1 MERIGNVG
9 WFLSNEEYETIMDSV
24 NKVRVLLES
33 VKTLKSSEG
42 KSITEGDDLGKVT
55 IEQVEDPDFNR
66 LAQQHPDCSKCPWS
80 PWSLNPKPYINP
92 CDWTWRPWQAP
103 WYSEEYKVGDGE
115 WWKHQPYCTCTTDD
129 NPNVVKD
136 TKTTG
141 DGPSLA
147 ERIRNMA
154 EKNPNP
160 TRD

>member
-9 WFLSNEEYETIMDSV
+9 WFLSNEEYETIMDSI

-42 KSITEGDDLGKVT
+42 KSLTEGDGDMEEIKLNDKG
-55 IEQVEDPDFNR
+55 FNEPV
-66 LAQQHPDCSKCPWS
+66 ATPCPNCPWKGNG
-80 PWSLNPKPYINP
+80 LNPWVNP
-92 CDWTWRPWQAP
+92 ADWTWRPWQAP
-103 WYSEEYKVGDGE
+103 WYVDPGEIKKFEIGDGE
-115 WWKHQPYCTCTTDD
+115 WWKHQPYCTSTTDD